1 VVTRVPVVE
10 LRGAEVVM
18 AAKGVVGGGD
28 QEWRQIG

>member
-18 AAKGVVGGGD
+18 AAEGVVGGSG
-28 QEWRQIG
+28 QEWRRLG